1 MCVTI
6 LHVCTVNP
14 VYILTLLFG
23 LDQTLKLKVLSH
35 EMIFCPND
43 SAYVSQM
50 GKSSHC
56 PSFHLMLLQ
65 FLISFSLHTI
75 WYSSDC

>member
-43 SAYVSQM
+43 SAYVS
-50 GKSSHC
+50 
-56 PSFHLMLLQ
+56 
-65 FLISFSLHTI
+65 
-75 WYSSDC
+75 